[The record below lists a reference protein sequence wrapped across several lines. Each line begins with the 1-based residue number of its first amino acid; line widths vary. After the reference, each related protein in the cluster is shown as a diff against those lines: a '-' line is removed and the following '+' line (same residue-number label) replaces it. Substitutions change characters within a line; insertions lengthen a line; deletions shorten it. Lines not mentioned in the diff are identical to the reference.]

1 MVAGT
6 HSLDQT
12 GTATSGGSAAG
23 GSLSNGHASVGGGV
37 NSSTS
42 VTGTHQ
48 APVTLSAPNGY
59 SGPGAAVAAASM
71 PYQNH
76 LAQLAQHM
84 GHMTIANNPHA
95 AAAAAAGLNGHTQYF
110 THPLTSPAGYSYL
123 PMTPA
128 GAPPGDH
135 LSAAIYNP
143 HAHLQISLEEHLKH
157 QQLNGL
163 VTTVSTN
170 QEADYA

>member
-1 MVAGT
+1 M
-6 HSLDQT
+6 
-12 GTATSGGSAAG
+12 
-23 GSLSNGHASVGGGV
+23 SNGHASAG

-42 VTGTHQ
+42 VAGTHQ
-48 APVTLSAPNGY
+48 APVSLSAPNGY
-59 SGPGAAVAAASM
+59 SGASVAAAAAASM

-128 GAPPGDH
+128 GAPPSDH

-170 QEADYA
+170 QETDYA